1 VAIDYAGGRPAVA
14 IRLQELF
21 GLDVH
26 PTVGPDAEP
35 LVLTLLS
42 PAGRPVQTTA
52 DLPGFW
58 RSSYV
63 DVRREMRG
71 RYPRHPWP
79 EAPWAAL
86 PTTRA
91 KPRRR

>member
-1 VAIDYAGGRPAVA
+1 MPVDYALGAPEAALRM
-14 IRLQELF
+14 QEAF

-26 PTVGPDAEP
+26 PVMAGAP
-35 LVLTLLS
+35 LRLTLLS
-42 PAGRPVQTTA
+42 PAGRPLAVTT

-58 RSSYV
+58 RGAYL

-79 EAPWAAL
+79 ERPWEAA

-91 KPRRR
+91 KPRGR